1 MQALL
6 ERLPLQ
12 RATGMDPVL
21 AYSTAGDAVNGL
33 LFGWDIATFQKWA
46 LIYLGAS
53 SLAFVLVWLVGY
65 LRRSSLA
72 PLGGH

>member
-65 LRRSSLA
+65 LRRSS
-72 PLGGH
+72 

>member
-46 LIYLGAS
+46 LIYLGIS

-65 LRRSSLA
+65 LRR
-72 PLGGH
+72 PG

>member
-65 LRRSSLA
+65 LRR
-72 PLGGH
+72 PG